1 MRPKG
6 KGSLTVMVP
15 LRQYSRSDYDCKCQL
30 APHSIGKPMQGK
42 QPQQKVKA
50 LCCSSALRLWTNL
63 LERPCLCLVPEEP
76 LLLLLLLQEFH
87 LEQLLLR
94 CDCVE
99 GRGLQHG
106 AGAPLQHVGQG
117 LLRVGWD
124 EGARWIQP
132 GTT

>member
-1 MRPKG
+1 MRGEKSSG
-6 KGSLTVMVP
+6 VHRLT
-15 LRQYSRSDYDCKCQL
+15 
-30 APHSIGKPMQGK
+30 
-42 QPQQKVKA
+42 
-50 LCCSSALRLWTNL
+50 L

-132 GTT
+132 GTTWREGLVLHEEARLLRLPHDGVAPQGRLRMLHHL